1 MSWRPYSSEKSTD
14 LSTFDKKKF
23 QERILVQDNGV
34 PLAEGQFVNIDG
46 VEYKIRYINKD
57 INKYVES
64 LLNIDGVIHSVL
76 IVINLK
82 TKYDKDV
89 YLGKEYITI
98 TSSNY
103 FKGDYNLSDKKE
115 LKDLKF
121 INIPNMTDE
130 TFFKTPEYIPIDCSN
145 CIPSRDK

>member
-1 MSWRPYSSEKSTD
+1 MSA
-14 LSTFDKKKF
+14 FDKKEF

-34 PLAEGQFVNIDG
+34 PLADGQFVNIDG
-46 VEYKIRYINKD
+46 VEYKIRDIDKD
-57 INKYVES
+57 IKS
-64 LLNIDGVIHSVL
+64 LFNIDGVIHSVL

-89 YLGKEYITI
+89 YLGTRYITI

-103 FKGDYNLSDKKE
+103 FKGRYDLSDKKE
-115 LKDLKF
+115 LGDLKF
-121 INIPNMTDE
+121 ISIPNMTDE
-130 TFFKTPEYIPIDCSN
+130 TFFMTPEYIRIDCSN